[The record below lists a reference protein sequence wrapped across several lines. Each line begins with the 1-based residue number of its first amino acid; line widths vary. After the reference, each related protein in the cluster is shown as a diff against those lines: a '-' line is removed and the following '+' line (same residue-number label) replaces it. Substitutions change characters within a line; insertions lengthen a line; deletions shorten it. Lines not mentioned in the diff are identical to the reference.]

1 MAIQVLPSLRRVLI
15 GSMLLLLMSAACR
28 NTERSGTGDTTSPPQ
43 QGTGSQTIPAPTT
56 PQNPSSPTER
66 IHVTG
71 RDDDQLELG
80 TGGQHGTSGSAG
92 TGARA
97 SH

>member
-15 GSMLLLLMSAACR
+15 GSMLLLMSAACR

-80 TGGQHGTSGSAG
+80 AGGGTSGSAG